1 MLQNRMLTYILNE
14 KGEPERCSDVFK
26 IEAFMGDINKR
37 RVGYEKLTSK
47 ISVSTVFLC
56 LDHNYLGEGDPV
68 LWETMIFGGEHDGY
82 QKRATSKKE
91 ALEHHNEAVDLA
103 KSGLK
108 IRKLFWKKN
117 V

>member
-1 MLQNRMLTYILNE
+1 MKPLWYTLDENDNPVPCPDIMKLEGLL
-14 KGEPERCSDVFK
+14 
-26 IEAFMGDINKR
+26 GDIEKR
-37 RVGYEKLTSK
+37 RVARDQITFK
-47 ISVSTVFLC
+47 ISVSTVFLG
-56 LDHNYLGEGDPV
+56 LDHNYMPDGDPV

-91 ALEHHNEAVDLA
+91 ALEHHKEAVDLA

-108 IRKLFWKKN
+108 IRKTCWKKN